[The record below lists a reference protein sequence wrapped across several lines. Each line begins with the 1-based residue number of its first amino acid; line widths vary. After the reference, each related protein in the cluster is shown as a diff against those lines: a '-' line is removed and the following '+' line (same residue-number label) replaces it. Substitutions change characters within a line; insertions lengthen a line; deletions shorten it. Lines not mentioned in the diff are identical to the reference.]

1 MEVQV
6 LSWAPSF
13 EAAAGGRGRGGIA
26 TGRRNS
32 RRPGEDRFAMSPPES
47 LPARGDPPPPPTAVA
62 LRSEQNAGVALPSP
76 GEIRPLRIG
85 PLEVFPPV
93 VLAPM
98 AGITN
103 APFRTLC
110 RRFSRDRCLY
120 VSEMIT
126 ARAFVEGHARTL
138 QLASF
143 GPDEIHRRSIQLYG
157 THPDTLATAT
167 RILVEEWG
175 VHHID
180 MNFGCPVRKVTAAG
194 GGAAIPAR
202 PALLTKI
209 VRAVVHSAGAVP
221 VTIKFRKG
229 IDDSLPTFLDAGRI
243 GEAEGVRAVALHA
256 RTAAQLYSGEADWNA
271 IAALKQAVQS
281 IPVLGNGDVFEC
293 WDALRMLRQTGC
305 DGVVVGRGCLGRPWL
320 FGELCAV
327 LDGELPPPPPNLGGV
342 VDTLREHARLLAGF
356 FGERHGMAQI
366 RKFTGW
372 YLKGFPGVKKALPA
386 LHLVRTLAE
395 LDALL
400 APLPRELP
408 YPLVALRA
416 RRCKD
421 GKTQD
426 VSLPPGWLEGRD
438 ADVEVEDPAEMD
450 GG

>member
-1 MEVQV
+1 MTSPPASLRSPFNRDVPV
-6 LSWAPSF
+6 A
-13 EAAAGGRGRGGIA
+13 
-26 TGRRNS
+26 
-32 RRPGEDRFAMSPPES
+32 RPGEFA
-47 LPARGDPPPPPTAVA
+47 
-62 LRSEQNAGVALPSP
+62 
-76 GEIRPLRIG
+76 PLRLG
-85 PLEVFPPV
+85 PIVVDPPV

-110 RRFSRDRCLY
+110 RRFSADRCLY

-126 ARAFVEGHARTL
+126 ARAFVERHARTL

-143 GPDEIHRRSIQLYG
+143 GADETGRRSLQLYG
-157 THPDTLATAT
+157 TNPETLAQAT
-167 RILVEEWG
+167 KILVGEWG

-194 GGAAIPAR
+194 GGAAIPVR
-202 PALLTKI
+202 PKLLQKI
-209 VRAVVHSAGAVP
+209 VRAVVKSAGAIP

-229 IDDSLPTFLDAGRI
+229 IDESLLTFLDAGRI
-243 GEAEGVRAVALHA
+243 GEGEGARAVALHA

-271 IAALKQAVQS
+271 IATLKQHVTT

-327 LDGELPPPPPNLGGV
+327 LTGQEPPPPPDLGAV
-342 VDTLREHARLLAGF
+342 IDTMREHARLLVGF
-356 FGERHGMAQI
+356 FGEHHGMRQI

-372 YLKGFPGVKKALPA
+372 YLKGFPHTKRELPA
-386 LHLVRTLAE
+386 LHMVATMAGLE
-395 LDALL
+395 ALL
-400 APLPRELP
+400 AALPREVP
-408 YPLVALRA
+408 YPEIALRA
-416 RRCKD
+416 RRCKNAS
-421 GKTQD
+421 TQV
-426 VSLPPGWLEGRD
+426 VSLPPGFLDARD
-438 ADVEVEDPAEMD
+438 EDVCVEDPDEMD

>member
-1 MEVQV
+1 
-6 LSWAPSF
+6 
-13 EAAAGGRGRGGIA
+13 
-26 TGRRNS
+26 
-32 RRPGEDRFAMSPPES
+32 MS
-47 LPARGDPPPPPTAVA
+47 
-62 LRSEQNAGVALPSP
+62 LRSPLNAGVALARP
-76 GEIRPLRIG
+76 GEFAPLTIG
-85 PLEVFPPV
+85 SITVDPPV

-103 APFRTLC
+103 APFRSLC
-110 RRFSRDRCLY
+110 RRYSQDRCLY

-138 QLASF
+138 KLASF
-143 GPDEIHRRSIQLYG
+143 GADEATRRSIQLYG
-157 THPDTLATAT
+157 TNPETLAEAT
-167 RILVEEWG
+167 KVLVEEWG

-194 GGAAIPAR
+194 GGAAIPVR
-202 PALLTKI
+202 PKLLQKI
-209 VRAVVHSAGAVP
+209 VRCVVASAGAVP

-229 IDDSLPTFLDAGRI
+229 IDDSLLTYLDAGRI
-243 GEAEGVRAVALHA
+243 GEGEGARAVALHA

-271 IAALKQAVQS
+271 IATLKQHIRT

-327 LDGELPPPPPNLGGV
+327 LTGQEPPPPPNLGEV
-342 VDTLREHARLLAGF
+342 VAAMHEHARLLVAF
-356 FGERHGMAQI
+356 FGEKNGMQQI

-372 YLKGFPGVKKALPA
+372 YLKGFPSTKRLLPA
-386 LHLVRTLAE
+386 LHLVKELAE
-395 LDALL
+395 FEALV
-400 APLPRELP
+400 ATLPRDVA
-408 YPLVALRA
+408 YPEIALRA

-421 GKTQD
+421 GSTQV
-426 VSLPPGWLEGRD
+426 VSLPEGFLECRD
-438 ADVEVEDPAEMD
+438 QDIAVEDPAEMD

>member
-1 MEVQV
+1 MI
-6 LSWAPSF
+6 APPSDDPD
-13 EAAAGGRGRGGIA
+13 ARPPLAPVSLRSPLNLDVPLA
-26 TGRRNS
+26 
-32 RRPGEDRFAMSPPES
+32 RPGEFQPLHIGA
-47 LPARGDPPPPPTAVA
+47 LTVDPP
-62 LRSEQNAGVALPSP
+62 
-76 GEIRPLRIG
+76 I
-85 PLEVFPPV
+85 

-103 APFRTLC
+103 APFRSLC
-110 RRFSRDRCLY
+110 RRFSADRCLY

-143 GPDEIHRRSIQLYG
+143 GPDETTRRSIQLYG
-157 THPDTLATAT
+157 TNPDTLAQAT
-167 RILVEEWG
+167 KVLVEQWG

-194 GGAAIPAR
+194 GGAAIPVR
-202 PALLTKI
+202 PKLLQKI
-209 VRAVVHSAGAVP
+209 VRCVVKSAGSTP

-229 IDDSLPTFLDAGRI
+229 IDDSLLTFLDAGRI
-243 GEAEGVRAVALHA
+243 GEGEGVRAVALHA

-271 IAALKQAVQS
+271 ITELKQAVRT

-327 LDGELPPPPPNLGGV
+327 LAGQEPPPPPSLGTV
-342 VDTLREHARLLAGF
+342 VDTMREHGALLAAF
-356 FGERHGMAQI
+356 FGELNGMRQI

-372 YLKGFPGVKKALPA
+372 YLKGFPHTKHLLPA
-386 LHLVRTLAE
+386 MHNVKTCAE
-395 LDALL
+395 FEALL
-400 APLPRELP
+400 QQLPRDVA
-408 YPLVALRA
+408 YPEIALRA

-421 GKTQD
+421 GSTQT
-426 VSLPPGWLEGRD
+426 VSLPEGFLACRD
-438 ADVEVEDPAEMD
+438 EDVCVEDPAEMD

>member
-1 MEVQV
+1 MDASPALLRSPVNADVE
-6 LSWAPSF
+6 LA
-13 EAAAGGRGRGGIA
+13 
-26 TGRRNS
+26 
-32 RRPGEDRFAMSPPES
+32 RPGEFA
-47 LPARGDPPPPPTAVA
+47 
-62 LRSEQNAGVALPSP
+62 
-76 GEIRPLRIG
+76 PLRIG
-85 PLEVFPPV
+85 ALVVDPPV

-110 RRFSRDRCLY
+110 RRFSADRCLY

-138 QLASF
+138 KLASF
-143 GPDEIHRRSIQLYG
+143 GADETGRRSIQLYG
-157 THPDTLATAT
+157 THPETLAQAT

-194 GGAAIPAR
+194 GGAAIPLR
-202 PALLTKI
+202 PRLLQRI
-209 VRAVVHSAGAVP
+209 VRTVVKSAGEVP

-229 IDDSLPTFLDAGRI
+229 IDDSLTTFLDAGRI
-243 GEAEGVRAVALHA
+243 GEEEGACAVALHA
-256 RTAAQLYSGEADWNA
+256 RTAAQLYSGAADWNA
-271 IAALKQAVQS
+271 ITELKQRVRT
-281 IPVLGNGDVFEC
+281 IPVLGNGDVFES

-327 LDGELPPPPPNLGGV
+327 LTGNAPPAPPDLGQV
-342 VDTLREHARLLAGF
+342 TDTMREHARLLVTF
-356 FGERHGMAQI
+356 FGEKDGMLQI

-372 YLKGFPGVKKALPA
+372 YLKGFHGTKRLLPA
-386 LHLVRTLAE
+386 MHMVHTLADLE
-395 LDALL
+395 ALL
-400 APLPRELP
+400 AQLPRDLP
-408 YPLVALRA
+408 YPEVALRA

-421 GKTQD
+421 GRTQQ
-426 VSLPPGWLEGRD
+426 VSLPEGFLTARD
-438 ADVEVEDPAEMD
+438 EDVQVEDPEHMD

>member
-1 MEVQV
+1 MNQNPQPA
-6 LSWAPSF
+6 SPAT
-13 EAAAGGRGRGGIA
+13 RGRSELNREVPVA
-26 TGRRNS
+26 
-32 RRPGEDRFAMSPPES
+32 RPGEFA
-47 LPARGDPPPPPTAVA
+47 
-62 LRSEQNAGVALPSP
+62 
-76 GEIRPLRIG
+76 PLHIG
-85 PLEVFPPV
+85 PLVVDPPV

-98 AGITN
+98 AGVTN

-110 RRFSRDRCLY
+110 RRFSGDRCLY

-138 QLASF
+138 KLASF
-143 GPDEIHRRSIQLYG
+143 GADEQHKKSIQLYG
-157 THPDTLATAT
+157 TNPDTLAQAT
-167 RILVEEWG
+167 RMLVGDWG

-194 GGAAIPAR
+194 GGAAIPVR
-202 PALLTKI
+202 PRLLASI
-209 VRAVVHSAGAVP
+209 VRAVVKSAGAVP

-229 IDDSLPTFLDAGRI
+229 IDESLLTYLDAGRI
-243 GEAEGVRAVALHA
+243 GEQEGAVAVALHA
-256 RTAAQLYSGEADWNA
+256 RTAAQLYSGHADWDA
-271 IAALKQAVQS
+271 IAELKQHVRT

-327 LDGELPPPPPNLGGV
+327 LRGGEPPPPPDLGAV
-342 VDTLREHARLLAGF
+342 VDALREHARLLAGF
-356 FGERHGMAQI
+356 FGEANGMLQV

-372 YLKGFPGVKKALPA
+372 YLKGFPRCKAKLPA
-386 LHLVRTLAE
+386 LHLVRTLAQLEAE

-400 APLPRELP
+400 AELPRELP
-408 YPLVALRA
+408 YPEVALRA

-421 GKTQD
+421 GRAQEH
-426 VSLPPGWLEGRD
+426 VALPDGFLDCRD
-438 ADVEVEDPAEMD
+438 EELQISDPIEVDGELD

>member
-1 MEVQV
+1 MRSALNRDVTV
-6 LSWAPSF
+6 AR
-13 EAAAGGRGRGGIA
+13 AG
-26 TGRRNS
+26 
-32 RRPGEDRFAMSPPES
+32 EFA
-47 LPARGDPPPPPTAVA
+47 
-62 LRSEQNAGVALPSP
+62 
-76 GEIRPLRIG
+76 PLRLG
-85 PLEVFPPV
+85 PLVVDPPV

-110 RRFSRDRCLY
+110 RRYSQDRCLY

-143 GPDEIHRRSIQLYG
+143 GPDETTRKSIQLYG
-157 THPDTLATAT
+157 TNPDTLARAT

-194 GGAAIPAR
+194 GGAAIPVR
-202 PALLTKI
+202 PKLLQRI
-209 VRAVVHSAGAVP
+209 VRSVVASAGAVP

-229 IDDSLPTFLDAGRI
+229 IDDGLLTYLDAGRI
-243 GEAEGVRAVALHA
+243 GEGEGARAVALHA
-256 RTAAQLYSGEADWNA
+256 RTAAQLYSGEADWHA
-271 IAALKQAVQS
+271 IATLKQHVRT
-281 IPVLGNGDVFEC
+281 IPVLGNGDVFEA

-320 FGELCAV
+320 FGELCAA
-327 LDGELPPPPPNLGGV
+327 LTGAEPPPPPDLGGV
-342 VDTLREHARLLAGF
+342 VDAMREHGRLLATF
-356 FGERHGMAQI
+356 FGEKNGMQQV

-372 YLKGFPGVKKALPA
+372 YLKGFPSTKRLLPA
-386 LHLVRTLAE
+386 LHMVKTLAE
-395 LDALL
+395 FETLL
-400 APLPRELP
+400 AELPRDVPFPEI
-408 YPLVALRA
+408 ALRA

-421 GKTQD
+421 GSTQT
-426 VSLPPGWLEGRD
+426 VSLPEGFLTARD
-438 ADVEVEDPAEMD
+438 EDLQVEDPAEMD